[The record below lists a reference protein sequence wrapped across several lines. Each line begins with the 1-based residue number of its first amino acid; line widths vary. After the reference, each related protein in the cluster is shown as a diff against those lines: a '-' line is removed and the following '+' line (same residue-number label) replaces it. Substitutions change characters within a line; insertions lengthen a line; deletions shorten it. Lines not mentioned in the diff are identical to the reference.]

1 VSNDVRTV
9 ALQEYAECPFSIAQ
23 DYAVEYLRR
32 AEAGQ
37 PEAEIRVPLAF
48 LPRVIRKS
56 VEITFGLHY
65 DVAERGRSH
74 DEIRLHWGSGTSL
87 LPNFR
92 GTLRFRIAG
101 SGTDVLIEGSYG
113 IPLGMLGRIFDS
125 VAGRHIARAS
135 LRDFARRIA
144 QALETN
150 QREWRAKQEQRATAV

>member
-1 VSNDVRTV
+1 VSHDVRAV
-9 ALQEYAECPFSIAQ
+9 SLHEHAACPFSIAQ

-37 PEAEIRVPLAF
+37 AEAEIRVPLAF
-48 LPRVIRKS
+48 FAGVFRRS
-56 VEITFGLHY
+56 VAIVFGLHY

-74 DEIRLHWGSGTSL
+74 DEIRLHWNSGTPL
-87 LPNFR
+87 LPDFR

-101 SGTDVLIEGSYG
+101 TGTDVLIEGSYG
-113 IPLGMLGRIFDS
+113 VPLGMLGRIFDN

-144 QALETN
+144 DALEAN
-150 QREWRAKQEQRATAV
+150 QREWRAKQELRAVH